1 MVLPVLKKY
10 KGQLAPLHWIMS
22 YLWLTAFIFAA
33 QDYSGG
39 RTAYRSPDYYT
50 RHNAIKKTLA
60 AFAFLALYVPRCI
73 V

>member
-1 MVLPVLKKY
+1 MVLPALKKY

-39 RTAYRSPDYYT
+39 RTATHSPDNIYT
-50 RHNAIKKTLA
+50 RHNTIKKTLA
-60 AFAFLALYVPRCI
+60 AFAFLAL
-73 V
+73 

>member
-1 MVLPVLKKY
+1 MVLPALKKY
-10 KGQLAPLHWIMS
+10 KGQLAALPWIMS

-50 RHNAIKKTLA
+50 GHNAIKKTLA
-60 AFAFLALYVPRCI
+60 VFAFLAL
-73 V
+73 